1 MPQFLKA
8 LYGRVPCR
16 PAFCYV
22 TTDPEGDADGGGGE
36 GDGDDAGDDDDE
48 DLGPQGKK
56 ALSSTRK
63 ELRTLKKEA
72 VSTARELEA
81 LRRNV
86 SPEVLKAAQDAADEA
101 QRKADA
107 KDQELAQERT
117 RLTTLHR
124 TQIQQ
129 LNSRAEAAELKA
141 TQKTIEFLTKE
152 QFYAVGGDES
162 VDDDGIS
169 TFKAFMD
176 LKGHKHLR
184 IDKDERLYVVD
195 AAGDELLDDKGNPV
209 KVQVW
214 ITKQA
219 DASPVLARLFKPRK
233 GEGSGTQSSTGVRGV
248 RGPDLHSMSRG
259 QLGQVAWP
267 DR

>member
-1 MPQFLKA
+1 MPQLLKA

-16 PAFCYV
+16 PAFYTV
-22 TTDPEGDADGGGGE
+22 TPDPEGE
-36 GDGDDAGDDDDE
+36 GDGGGNDADTGDDDDDGE

-56 ALSSTRK
+56 ALVATRK
-63 ELRTLKKEA
+63 ELRALKKEA
-72 VSTARELEA
+72 LSTAHQLEA
-81 LRRNV
+81 LKRNV
-86 SPEVLKAAQDAADEA
+86 SPEVLKAAQDAAEEA
-101 QRKADA
+101 ERKAQA
-107 KDQELAQERT
+107 KDQELEQERT

-124 TQIQQ
+124 SQLQQ

-195 AAGDELLDDKGNPV
+195 AAGDELLDEKGNPV
-209 KVQVW
+209 KVQDW

-248 RGPDLHSMSRG
+248 RGPDLHNMSRN
-259 QLGQVAWP
+259 QLAEAAWP